1 MAIQAGSQG
10 VVRKGLIA
18 MMVSYFRQ
26 QRCTDMLV
34 NLPGFP
40 KPFKIGGH
48 IPDLTCRQANN
59 EKTFTVLAAETCD
72 AIAGEHTAEQWVAF
86 YKHVN
91 SIGGQFYIAVPTF
104 CGCKSGRALV
114 RFRLRELCISADAIW
129 VPQDKLIRVA

>member
-1 MAIQAGSQG
+1 MAMQAGSQS
-10 VVRKGLIA
+10 VVHKGLIA

-26 QRCTDMLV
+26 QHYTDMLV

-40 KPFKIGGH
+40 KPFKIGRH
-48 IPDLTCRQANN
+48 IPDLTCRQANK
-59 EKTFTVLAAETCD
+59 EKTFIVLAAGTCD
-72 AIAGEHTAEQWVAF
+72 AISNDYTAEQWMAF
-86 YKHVN
+86 YEYVN
-91 SIGGQFYIAVPTF
+91 SVGGQFYIAVPTS